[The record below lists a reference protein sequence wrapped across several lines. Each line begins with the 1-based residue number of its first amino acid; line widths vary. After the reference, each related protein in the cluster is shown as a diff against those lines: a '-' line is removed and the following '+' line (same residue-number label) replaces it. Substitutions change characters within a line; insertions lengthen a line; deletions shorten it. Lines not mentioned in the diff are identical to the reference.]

1 MVRYFG
7 TAFLFE
13 FMLVCI
19 IKGEE
24 VLKPDV
30 NLLLPWVHGSLK
42 SGDFTKSTI
51 CGNTRERDVCF
62 SFFGM

>member
-7 TAFLFE
+7 AASLSE
-13 FMLVCI
+13 FILVCT

-42 SGDFTKSTI
+42 SGDFTKYTI

-62 SFFGM
+62 SFLVM